1 MDRRGFIKSLTAAA
15 AGMAA
20 AARSGSLVTAASA
33 GEARRLSRPRLSK
46 EQEYLIGLLRNAVL
60 VSWSCNRQLN
70 GPGTYSA
77 AYHTGDGACGLE
89 ALCKTLPFCDY
100 THDQV
105 LEIGIPLS
113 IELRGEFSAK
123 FQPVANVNVEWLLP

>member
-1 MDRRGFIKSLTAAA
+1 MDRRGFLKSLTAAA

-20 AARSGSLVTAASA
+20 AARSGSLVTAAA
-33 GEARRLSRPRLSK
+33 VGEARPRLSK

-89 ALCKTLPFCDY
+89 AFCKTLPFCDY
-100 THDQV
+100 THGQV

-113 IELRGEFSAK
+113 IELRGECSAK
-123 FQPVANVNVEWLLP
+123 FRPVANVNVEWLLP